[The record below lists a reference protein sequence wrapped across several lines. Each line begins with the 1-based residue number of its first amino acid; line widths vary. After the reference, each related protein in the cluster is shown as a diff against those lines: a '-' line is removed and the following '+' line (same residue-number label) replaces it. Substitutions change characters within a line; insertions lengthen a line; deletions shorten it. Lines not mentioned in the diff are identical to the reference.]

1 VWFLNSVASDTC
13 LAVQQYLNDPRN
25 TTLDALLPCT
35 DLATIDTAYKKT
47 RAGMDNLIHQVIV
60 HSHPQKILMSIQSF
74 SFPLDVPKK

>member
-1 VWFLNSVASDTC
+1 VASDTC

-47 RAGMDNLIHQVIV
+47 RAGMDNLIHQVII
-60 HSHPQKILMSIQSF
+60 HSHPQNILMSIQSF

>member
-1 VWFLNSVASDTC
+1 MWFLNSVASDTC

-35 DLATIDTAYKKT
+35 ELATIDTAYKKT
-47 RAGMDNLIHQVIV
+47 RAGMDNLIHQVII
-60 HSHPQKILMSIQSF
+60 HSHPQKIQMSIKSF